1 MALIIDVETTG
12 LPIRNGLKYGEF
24 LPYDKLNLYDTSRV
38 VQITLMLCNEK
49 LEQVELKDFII
60 KADNFSINNS
70 SFHGITNEIS
80 ENKGVPFSEVVEVIK
95 LYLPKVTHIIAHNL
109 NFDISILYSELY
121 RLNMHSVISDVKSKG
136 MICSMKDTKNI
147 VRSTNNYGIKDPSL
161 KELYYFVFHKDMEN
175 AHNSKYDVINLHLS
189 IKNLFDNN
197 KLNYKFEFN

>member
-12 LPIRNGLKYGEF
+12 LPIRNALKYGEF
-24 LPYDKLNLYDTSRV
+24 PPYEKLNLYDTSRI

-49 LEQVELKDFII
+49 LEEVELKDFII

-95 LYLPKVTHIIAHNL
+95 FYLPKISHIIAHNL
-109 NFDISILYSELY
+109 NFDISILCSELY
-121 RLNMHSVISDVKSKG
+121 RLNMHSIISEIKSKG

-147 VRSTNNYGIKDPSL
+147 VKSTNNYGIKDPSL
-161 KELYYFVFHKDMEN
+161 KELYYFVFQKDMEN

-197 KLNYKFEFN
+197 KLNYKFN

>member
-24 LPYDKLNLYDTSRV
+24 PPYEKLNLYDTSRV

-60 KADNFSINNS
+60 KADNFSIDNS

-80 ENKGVPFSEVVEVIK
+80 ENKGIPFSEVVEVIK

>member
-24 LPYDKLNLYDTSRV
+24 PPYEKLNLYDTSRI
-38 VQITLMLCNEK
+38 VQITLMLCNEN

-60 KADNFSINNS
+60 KADNFSIDNS

-95 LYLPKVTHIIAHNL
+95 LYLPKVSYIIAHNL

-121 RLNMHSVISDVKSKG
+121 RLNMHSIIYEVKSKG

-147 VRSTNNYGIKDPSL
+147 VKSTNNYGIKDPSL
-161 KELYYFVFHKDMEN
+161 KELYYFVFQKDMEN

-197 KLNYKFEFN
+197 KLNYKFN